1 VSSGS
6 GEVAGALRPA
16 GARRTLATVAVAVLA
31 AATLIATGTPSGAAG
46 LNRGVGPVPGLAG
59 GVGTEADVSYHGH
72 VSLWNGRVGV
82 WLETANH
89 GPAALPGA
97 TVRLRF
103 SVALAAGVTLPPT
116 CLRTGPSAVQCSTG
130 PMRAAGTGVQLA
142 LDTAVV
148 GTPAQVT
155 VDIDTVW
162 NGGLTDRNPVNN
174 THRVP
179 ALATGDPYT
188 F

>member
-1 VSSGS
+1 M
-6 GEVAGALRPA
+6 
-16 GARRTLATVAVAVLA
+16 LA

-46 LNRGVGPVPGLAG
+46 LDRGVGPAPGVAG
-59 GVGTEADVSYHGH
+59 SAGAEADVSYHGH

-89 GPAALPGA
+89 GPVAVPGA

-103 SVALAAGVTLPPT
+103 SVPLAAGVSLPPA
-116 CLRTGPSAVQCSTG
+116 CLRTGRSTVQCSTG
-130 PMRAAGTGVQLA
+130 PMRAAGTGAQLA
-142 LDTAVV
+142 LDLALV
-148 GTPAQVT
+148 GKPAQVT
-155 VDIDTVW
+155 VDIGTVW
-162 NGGLTDRNPVNN
+162 NGGLSDRNPANN
-174 THRVP
+174 THHVL